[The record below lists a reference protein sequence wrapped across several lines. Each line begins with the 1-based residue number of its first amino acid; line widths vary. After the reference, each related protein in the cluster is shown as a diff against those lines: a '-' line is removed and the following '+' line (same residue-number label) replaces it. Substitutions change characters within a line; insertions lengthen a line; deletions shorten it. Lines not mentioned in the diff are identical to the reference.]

1 VLQTG
6 DQIGRYQVEGLIGQG
21 GLAKVYRVRHTTL
34 GTTMALKVLV
44 VKGSAIGRRLIREG
58 RIQARLAHPNVVNV
72 TDVVEHEGRAGLLM
86 EYVEGVGLDTY
97 LGRTGALALSD
108 ALGIFNQIMAGMIAA
123 HDAQVL
129 HRDLKPANILLS
141 SSPQGTVAK
150 VTDFGIAKVLQGD
163 DDGRHTGGDTLQGDL
178 IGTPGY
184 MPPEQ
189 VADPTRLD
197 ERADVYSL
205 GAVLYCMITGR
216 PPFLPG
222 ASLAQTLHLAESGD
236 FPPVQSLRP
245 DCPPALAAAIEAC
258 LSPDPDGRPA
268 TVRELARLVHGD
280 HHSVLQTT
288 PAAVATALGTPLA
301 SETLAPLTP
310 TDLSVAGVAKVPR
323 TDPTAV
329 PEAAH
334 LDDGGTVH
342 PGAQSLAPK
351 RAVASP
357 PDAPAPSPDAPEPQP
372 SAPATTLPGPPPR
385 RRGWIVGAAL
395 LVGLVVVAVV
405 WPDHTP
411 APVAAPV
418 SAPTAA
424 PAPTPAP
431 PTPEQTPAAAPTPAP
446 EAAPEPG
453 APRPEA
459 APAADPQSGNTPR
472 EQPAAADPEPIP
484 PATAPPAA
492 ADPIPE
498 EPPAEEPAAEQPSA
512 AEPPTAEPS
521 PAEPEPAPAEPAP
534 EAPAAADPAPPDPSE
549 PPAVAEAEPD
559 AASTEPE
566 APPPPAAVS
575 VMGTWQGR
583 WAGRPITIRIQRQSD
598 TAVAGSLEVFQGQG
612 IRTIELVGRVDAAG
626 ALSLSEAGGGWTIRG
641 TVQGR
646 AFDGTI
652 QAPQMRKPARLSAQL
667 Q

>member
-72 TDVVEHEGRAGLLM
+72 TDVVEHDGRAGLLM

-123 HDAQVL
+123 HDAQIL

-141 SSPQGTVAK
+141 TSPQGTVAK

-163 DDGRHTGGDTLQGDL
+163 EDGRHTGGDTLQGDL

-189 VADPTRLD
+189 VADPTSLD

-222 ASLAQTLHLAESGD
+222 GSLAQTLHLAESGE

-258 LSPDPDGRPA
+258 LSPAPDGRPA
-268 TVRELARLVHGD
+268 TVRELARRVHGD

-301 SETLAPLTP
+301 SQTLAPLTP
-310 TDLSVAGVAKVPR
+310 TDLSLAGVVQAGGS
-323 TDPTAV
+323 DPTAV
-329 PEAAH
+329 PEAH
-334 LDDGGTVH
+334 PPDDGGTVH
-342 PGAQSLAPK
+342 PGPRSLAPK
-351 RAVASP
+351 AE
-357 PDAPAPSPDAPEPQP
+357 PEPEP
-372 SAPATTLPGPPPR
+372 EPPVPVPAPATTLPGPPPR
-385 RRGWIVGAAL
+385 RGPWLIGAAL
-395 LVGLVVVAVV
+395 LIGLAAAVAV
-405 WPDHTP
+405 WPERSP
-411 APVAAPV
+411 APSSTTEVRAPE
-418 SAPTAA
+418 PD
-424 PAPTPAP
+424 
-431 PTPEQTPAAAPTPAP
+431 QPAAAPTIPAEP
-446 EAAPEPG
+446 DQPSEAEGAPSAETAAPEP
-453 APRPEA
+453 A
-459 APAADPQSGNTPR
+459 APETA
-472 EQPAAADPEPIP
+472 
-484 PATAPPAA
+484 APP
-492 ADPIPE
+492 E
-498 EPPAEEPAAEQPSA
+498 PSA
-512 AEPPTAEPS
+512 AEPPA
-521 PAEPEPAPAEPAP
+521 PAAIPVAPKDAAPTEDPAPAEAPAP
-534 EAPAAADPAPPDPSE
+534 QPEPASASADPTSEEPAPTEPPPDPSAPAE
-549 PPAVAEAEPD
+549 PPAVAEAAP
-559 AASTEPE
+559 AEPE
-566 APPPPAAVS
+566 AVPSAPESAPPEPESPPPPAAAS

-583 WAGRPITIRIQRQSD
+583 WAGRPITIRIQRQSG
-598 TAVAGSLEVFQGQG
+598 TSIAGSLEVFQGQG
-612 IRTIELVGRVDAAG
+612 IRTIELMGTVDAAG

-641 TVQGR
+641 TAQGG